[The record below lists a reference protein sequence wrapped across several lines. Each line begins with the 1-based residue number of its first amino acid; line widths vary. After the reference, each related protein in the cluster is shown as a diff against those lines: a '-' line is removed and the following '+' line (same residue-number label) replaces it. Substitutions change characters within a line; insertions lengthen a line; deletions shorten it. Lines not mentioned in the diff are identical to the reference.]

1 MLEPPRVE
9 SLPATRAPAAPFRD
23 SSLTFPAS
31 LRPVTTDASRRA
43 AVAAVSGLT
52 ESLIDTVNGGVA
64 DVFEEQKQI
73 DGEARALRAK
83 SQKFAQVTGEWVR
96 IVEGF
101 DERLRGIGDFETWIK
116 KIEFDLNNL
125 GRVLED
131 IVQRGEE
138 GAERGEEEQS
148 EDLG

>member
-1 MLEPPRVE
+1 M
-9 SLPATRAPAAPFRD
+9 
-23 SSLTFPAS
+23 
-31 LRPVTTDASRRA
+31 TTDASRRA

-116 KIEFDLNNL
+116 KIEFDLNHL
-125 GRVLED
+125 GGCWRTSRSEAR
-131 IVQRGEE
+131 RGAE
-138 GAERGEEEQS
+138 GAEEDES
-148 EDLG
+148 ERDT

>member
-1 MLEPPRVE
+1 M
-9 SLPATRAPAAPFRD
+9 
-23 SSLTFPAS
+23 
-31 LRPVTTDASRRA
+31 TTDASRRA

-116 KIEFDLNNL
+116 KIEFDLNHL
-125 GRVLED
+125 GGVLED
-131 IVQRGEE
+131 IAKRGAE
-138 GAERGEEEQS
+138 GAEGAEEEES
-148 EDLG
+148 ERDT

>member
-1 MLEPPRVE
+1 MPEPPRVE
-9 SLPATRAPAAPFRD
+9 PLPASRVPAAPLRD
-23 SSLTFPAS
+23 SSLTVPAS
-31 LRPVTTDASRRA
+31 LRPVTTGASRRA

-116 KIEFDLNNL
+116 KIEFDLNHL
-125 GRVLED
+125 GGVLED
-131 IVQRGEE
+131 IAKRGAE
-138 GAERGEEEQS
+138 GAEGAEEEES
-148 EDLG
+148 ERDT

>member
-1 MLEPPRVE
+1 M
-9 SLPATRAPAAPFRD
+9 
-23 SSLTFPAS
+23 
-31 LRPVTTDASRRA
+31 TTDASRRA

-116 KIEFDLNNL
+116 KIEFEDKPNAAPTGF
-125 GRVLED
+125 GRGQTSEARKTALKGKFKVAGKAMMC
-131 IVQRGEE
+131 IGEYSIRRAVAKDMVAK
-138 GAERGEEEQS
+138 GKVCAV
-148 EDLG
+148 

>member
-1 MLEPPRVE
+1 M
-9 SLPATRAPAAPFRD
+9 
-23 SSLTFPAS
+23 
-31 LRPVTTDASRRA
+31 
-43 AVAAVSGLT
+43 T

-96 IVEGF
+96 VVEGF
-101 DERLRGIGDFETWIK
+101 DERLRDVGDFEMWIK

>member
-1 MLEPPRVE
+1 M
-9 SLPATRAPAAPFRD
+9 
-23 SSLTFPAS
+23 
-31 LRPVTTDASRRA
+31 
-43 AVAAVSGLT
+43 SGLT

-101 DERLRGIGDFETWIK
+101 DERLRASTAEAWNRLISVTLAMGPT
-116 KIEFDLNNL
+116 LP
-125 GRVLED
+125 
-131 IVQRGEE
+131 IVSLR
-138 GAERGEEEQS
+138 EQS
-148 EDLG
+148 HRLHSAQPS